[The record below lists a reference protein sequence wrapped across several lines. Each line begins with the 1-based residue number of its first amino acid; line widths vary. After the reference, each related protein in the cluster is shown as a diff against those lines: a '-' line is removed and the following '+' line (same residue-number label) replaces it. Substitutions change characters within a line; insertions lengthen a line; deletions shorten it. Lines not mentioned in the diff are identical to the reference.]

1 MRLTK
6 QRSEEY
12 GLAVVVELVEHPHE
26 RSVDLSF
33 AVSFGVTQF
42 LASDVIVARPDGV
55 TFSCPA
61 DIKSPTPAAS
71 EFFCQRVW
79 GGRALSAVVFRFFCH
94 ESGYS
99 QKVLSADDCFVAFGC
114 IVLVKLAV
122 VLMLGERESIS
133 LECFL
138 EESVAHVL
146 LVGEDVLD
154 GQGMPFVISVPLGD
168 VPLAEITDDFSQRPA
183 REVGLEYPADGF
195 GFRLEDDELLVLVAV
210 AIGGGTC
217 YIFATLHSLTV
228 HVLQPL
234 RNCHGFFLCD
244 GTEGGQHQL
253 IAHAESVDAVFLE
266 NDADALSAEGAGIF
280 QTFGNISG
288 EAGYGL
294 GDDQVDPL
302 MLAQPNH
309 LLEFGSLVCSC
320 ACDTLVSEDIHEF
333 PIRTGLDGLGVVPHL
348 SGIGVELVSRI
359 GGNTAVS
366 AGSEFFACIR
376 IAHCFDSLDY
386 RHGVLLLSTVL
397 SQHYHTL
404 GI

>member
-1 MRLTK
+1 M
-6 QRSEEY
+6 
-12 GLAVVVELVEHPHE
+12 
-26 RSVDLSF
+26 
-33 AVSFGVTQF
+33 
-42 LASDVIVARPDGV
+42 
-55 TFSCPA
+55 
-61 DIKSPTPAAS
+61 
-71 EFFCQRVW
+71 
-79 GGRALSAVVFRFFCH
+79 SAVVFRFFCH

-210 AIGGGTC
+210 TIGCGTC
-217 YIFATLHSLTV
+217 YILATLHSLTV

-253 IAHAESVDAVFLE
+253 VAHTESA
-266 NDADALSAEGAGIF
+266 
-280 QTFGNISG
+280 
-288 EAGYGL
+288 
-294 GDDQVDPL
+294 
-302 MLAQPNH
+302 
-309 LLEFGSLVCSC
+309 
-320 ACDTLVSEDIHEF
+320 
-333 PIRTGLDGLGVVPHL
+333 
-348 SGIGVELVSRI
+348 
-359 GGNTAVS
+359 
-366 AGSEFFACIR
+366 
-376 IAHCFDSLDY
+376 
-386 RHGVLLLSTVL
+386 
-397 SQHYHTL
+397 
-404 GI
+404 